1 MNLSWLWSPVNRRGQ
16 ILDLLVFLANLFL
29 LGPIA
34 RMLDRLGAGFNANN
48 DKATKQLALIVL
60 VAFIS
65 YTTGAILKRPAL
77 HARVGALPSPGYS
90 GCLFF
95 AWVTLHLS
103 LCILGAALI
112 ASSFDS
118 GSKFIPVTAMALLT
132 TLPTFF
138 VARVIFRPKNMEQMP
153 DWRKRWTTELLADVL
168 IVAAVI
174 LLTIM
179 WDIWIAD
186 LFMGTW
192 KGQTFVDRLL
202 GAALAAGAFAF
213 FYVSPRFLFLI
224 EDFNRRLTWA
234 TIGLTV
240 APLLGRILLQSPP
253 N

>member
-29 LGPIA
+29 LGSFA
-34 RMLDRLGAGFNANN
+34 RMLNRLGAGFTAND
-48 DKATKQLALIVL
+48 DKAAKQLALIVL
-60 VAFIS
+60 AAFIA

-77 HARVGALPSPGYS
+77 HARIGALPSPGYG
-90 GCLFF
+90 GCLFI
-95 AWVTLHLS
+95 AWVCLHLS
-103 LCILGAALI
+103 LTILGAALI

-118 GSKFIPVTAMALLT
+118 GPKFIPVTAMILLT

-138 VARVIFRPKNMEQMP
+138 VARVVFRPKNLAQMP
-153 DWRKRWTTELLADVL
+153 DWRKRWTTELLADML

-174 LLTIM
+174 MLTIM

-186 LFMGTW
+186 VFIGTW
-192 KGQTFVDRLL
+192 KGQTFGDRLL